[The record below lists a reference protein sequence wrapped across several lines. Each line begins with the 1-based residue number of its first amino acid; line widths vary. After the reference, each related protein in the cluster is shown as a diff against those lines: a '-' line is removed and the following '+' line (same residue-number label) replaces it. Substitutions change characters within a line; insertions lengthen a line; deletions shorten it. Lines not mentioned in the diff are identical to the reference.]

1 MATIHCLS
9 FNILWHIFFL
19 GLKSIITIVL
29 KMKGEVRKSLP
40 LKGRECISYFKMT
53 LTGSAGI
60 RGQNQSQEIKT
71 L

>member
-1 MATIHCLS
+1 MFLFQYFVA
-9 FNILWHIFFL
+9 FFFL
-19 GLKSIITIVL
+19 GLKSITTTIVL
-29 KMKGEVRKSLP
+29 KMNGEVRKSLP

-60 RGQNQSQEIKT
+60 RGQNQSQDIKT